1 MKRPDI
7 VTLITGLVLVCTGL
21 FSYLSNENRPPT
33 ALIGP
38 AIGAILIACYPG
50 VKNSNKIVAHV
61 VVVLT
66 LLFGLISTQMFFNSY
81 GNAELDELTRS
92 RRVTVFAIM
101 AVACLSATALYV
113 AGFIEKR
120 KERKAAEAGK

>member
-7 VTLITGLVLVCTGL
+7 VTLVTGLVLVAAGL
-21 FSYLSNENRPPT
+21 FSYFSNENRPPT

-38 AIGAILIACYPG
+38 IVGAILMACYPG
-50 VKNSNKIVAHV
+50 VKNANKIVAHV

-66 LLFGLISTQMFFNSY
+66 LLFGLISLQMFFNSY
-81 GNAELDELTRS
+81 GNDELDEMTRN
-92 RRVTVFAIM
+92 RRVMVFAIM
-101 AVACLSATALYV
+101 AVACLTATALYV
-113 AGFIEKR
+113 AGFIQKR